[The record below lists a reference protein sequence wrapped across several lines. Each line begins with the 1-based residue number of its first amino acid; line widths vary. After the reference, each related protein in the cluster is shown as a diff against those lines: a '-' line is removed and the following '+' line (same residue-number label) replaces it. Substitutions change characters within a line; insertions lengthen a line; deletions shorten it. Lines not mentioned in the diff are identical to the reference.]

1 MPGVSGCDGSSVW
14 LAGISVSQ
22 ISLAEMVTAKI
33 HKGEQTTGVVNF
45 GVPKNQSSVLNLFQ
59 LTKPFQL

>member
-22 ISLAEMVTAKI
+22 ISLAEMVRAKT
-33 HKGEQTTGVVNF
+33 HKGG
-45 GVPKNQSSVLNLFQ
+45 
-59 LTKPFQL
+59 